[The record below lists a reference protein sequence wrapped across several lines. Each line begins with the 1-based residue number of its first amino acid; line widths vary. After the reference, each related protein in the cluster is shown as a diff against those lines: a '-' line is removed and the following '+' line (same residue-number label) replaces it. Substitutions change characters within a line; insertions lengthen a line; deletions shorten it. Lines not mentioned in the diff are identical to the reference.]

1 MPKGLF
7 ISYTELYVYFADA
20 YVLIYFTLPV
30 RFLYI
35 VLILLFMKGKI
46 LIVDDNQSV
55 LTALEMLL
63 QSVFEEVYTLKNPGN
78 LISTIQQNQ
87 VDVILLDMNFQAGIN
102 TGNEGI
108 HWLRRIYETDST
120 ISVVLIT
127 AYGDVELAVK
137 SVKEGAFDFILKPW
151 DNTKLIST
159 LHAALKLRTSK
170 LENKGLRERTKSL
183 TQEITPPQQTIIGQ
197 SASMKIVFDLIR
209 KVASTDANV
218 LLTGEN
224 GTGKEVI
231 AREIHR
237 LSARSQEI
245 MVSVDMGAISETLFE
260 SELFGHMKGSFTDA
274 KEDRAGKFE
283 TANKGTLFLDE
294 IGNLPT
300 GMQAKI
306 LAVLQN
312 RTVTRIG
319 SNTSIPI
326 DIRLISA
333 TNRDLPKIIAEGLF
347 REDLLYR
354 INTITI
360 EIPPLRERGSD
371 VLLLAGFY
379 LDKYG
384 AKYDKPGLKIGKKAE
399 QRLLDYPWPGNV
411 RELQHCIE
419 RAVILADKAEID
431 ENNLALNS
439 DIKQH
444 PIHSFQTF
452 EEMEKQMIIASI
464 EKEKGNMSAVAKS
477 LGITRPTLYK
487 KMKRYDIK

>member
-1 MPKGLF
+1 
-7 ISYTELYVYFADA
+7 
-20 YVLIYFTLPV
+20 
-30 RFLYI
+30 
-35 VLILLFMKGKI
+35 MKGKV

-63 QSVFEEVYTLKNPGN
+63 QGEFEEVYTLKNPGN
-78 LISTIQQNQ
+78 LISAIQQNR

-108 HWLRRIYETDST
+108 HWLRRIYETDPS

-127 AYGDVELAVK
+127 AYGDVELAVRA
-137 SVKEGAFDFILKPW
+137 VKEGAFDFILKPW

-170 LENKGLRERTKSL
+170 LENEGLRERTKSL
-183 TQEITPPQQTIIGQ
+183 AREITPPEQLIIGQ
-197 SASMKIVFDLIR
+197 STSMKKVFDLVR
-209 KVASTDANV
+209 KVAGTDANV

-224 GTGKEVI
+224 GTGKEVM

-237 LSARSQEI
+237 LSARNQEI

-274 KEDRAGKFE
+274 KDNRAGKFE

-294 IGNLPT
+294 IGNLPI
-300 GMQAKI
+300 GLQAKI
-306 LAVLQN
+306 LAVIQN
-312 RTVTRIG
+312 RRVTRIG
-319 SNTSIPI
+319 SNTPIPV

-333 TNRDLPKIIAEGLF
+333 TNRNLPKMIAEGLF

-360 EIPPLRERGSD
+360 ELPPLRDRGSD
-371 VLLLAGFY
+371 VLLLAGFF
-379 LDKYG
+379 LGKYG
-384 AKYDKPGLKIGKKAE
+384 AKYDKHGLKIGKKAE
-399 QRLLDYPWPGNV
+399 QRLMDYPWPGNV

-419 RAVILADKAEID
+419 RAVILADKTEID
-431 ENNLALNS
+431 ENTLALNS
-439 DIKQH
+439 GIKQQRA
-444 PIHSFQTF
+444 HSFQTL
-452 EEMEKQMIIASI
+452 EDMEKQMIIASI
-464 EKEKGNMSAVAKS
+464 EKEKGNMSSVAKI

-487 KMKRYDIK
+487 KMKRYNIK